1 MGNTVFA
8 DLPNGLTPVDGL
20 RPQTEAS
27 FAADPNAGLDF
38 RLMADLMPTPCW
50 MANGDGY
57 IFWYNRRFYDYTGTT
72 PEQMAG
78 WGWRSIHD
86 PDMLPAVM
94 ARWTGAIER
103 GERFEMTFPLRAADG
118 SYRPFLTRVEP
129 VRDASGTV
137 VRWYGVNSDVSGE
150 ARLETRLS
158 ESEAA
163 LRAFFETTG
172 IYTAILDLDP
182 DDFTFV
188 LANRRMARF
197 WGADG
202 VTDRTA
208 RDLSGG
214 RLPRSM
220 MPAMQAAHASGK
232 PTTLEYPFRGPD
244 GERWFTAT
252 LTPMPPGPTGKPRL
266 SIVSLDITARK
277 DAEAAL
283 AQALETKD
291 TLLHEVNHRVKN
303 SLQLVTALLSLQA
316 AQAREPALRTSLVEA
331 RGRVSVVA
339 SMHQRLYS
347 TSAHDRVD
355 LVSYLDELASE
366 NAAAHGS
373 GITLDFSA
381 DDELVLPLTI
391 AVPLALVVSELLTNA
406 FKYAFPDDRQG
417 NVRISVHAVDDKVCL
432 TVADD
437 GVGLPPDF
445 NLLRAGSLGM
455 KIVRSLT
462 RQVGGTVEIE
472 DNAPGAKFTVCAPT
486 GSVTTGTG

>member
-1 MGNTVFA
+1 MGNTDFA
-8 DLPNGLTPVDGL
+8 DLAAGLTPVDGL

-27 FAADPNAGLDF
+27 FAADPNAALDF

-50 MANGDGY
+50 MANADGY
-57 IFWYNRRFYDYTGTT
+57 IFWYNRRWYEYTGRA
-72 PEQMAG
+72 PDEMVG
-78 WGWRSIHD
+78 WGWRSVHD

-94 ARWTGAIER
+94 ARWAGAIAS
-103 GERFEMTFPLRAADG
+103 GERFEMIFPLRGADG
-118 SYRPFLTRVEP
+118 SFRPFLTRVEP
-129 VRDASGTV
+129 VRDANGTV

-150 ARLETRLS
+150 VQLETRLG

-172 IYTAILDLDP
+172 IYTAILDLDE

-197 WGADG
+197 WGAEG
-202 VTDRTA
+202 VTGRTA

-214 RLPRSM
+214 QLPRSM
-220 MPAMQAAHASGK
+220 MPAMHAAIAGGK
-232 PTTLEYPFRGPD
+232 PTTTEYPFRGPD

-252 LTPMPPGPTGKPRL
+252 LTPMPPGRSGKPRL

-277 DAEAAL
+277 NAEAAL
-283 AQALETKD
+283 ARALETKD

-316 AQAREPALRTSLVEA
+316 AQAREPALRGSLIEA

-355 LVSYLDELASE
+355 LVSYLRELATES
-366 NAAAHGS
+366 AAAHDAGV
-373 GITLDFSA
+373 TVDFAS

-406 FKYAFPDDRQG
+406 FKYAFPGAGQG
-417 NVRISVHAVDDKVCL
+417 VVRVSVHAVDEQVCL
-432 TVADD
+432 NIADD
-437 GVGLPPDF
+437 GVGLPADF
-445 NLLRAGSLGM
+445 SLLRAGSLGM

-472 DNAPGAKFTVCAPT
+472 DNAPGAKFTVCAPLRMT
-486 GSVTTGTG
+486 PAPAD

>member
-1 MGNTVFA
+1 MANTDLA
-8 DLPNGLTPVDGL
+8 DRGNGLSLVDGL

-27 FAADPNAGLDF
+27 FTADPNAGADF

-57 IFWYNRRFYDYTGTT
+57 IFWYNRRFHEYTGTT
-72 PEQMAG
+72 PEQIAG
-78 WGWRSIHD
+78 WGWRSVHD

-94 ARWTGAIER
+94 AKWTGAIAS

-129 VRDASGTV
+129 VRDARGTV

-150 ARLETRLS
+150 VQLETRLS

-163 LRAFFETTG
+163 LRAFFETSG

-202 VTDRTA
+202 VTGRSA
-208 RDLSGG
+208 RELSGG

-220 MPAMQAAHASGK
+220 MPAIHAAIASGK
-232 PTTLEYPFRGPD
+232 PQTLEYPFRGPD
-244 GERWFTAT
+244 GDRWFTAT
-252 LTPMPPGPTGKPRL
+252 LTPMPGGRGGRPRL

-316 AQAREPALRTSLVEA
+316 AQAREPVLRASLIEA

-355 LVSYLDELASE
+355 LVSYLRELSTE

-373 GITLDFSA
+373 GITLDFTA
-381 DDELVLPLTI
+381 DDELVLPLTT

-406 FKYAFPDDRQG
+406 FKYAFPETG
-417 NVRISVHAVDDKVCL
+417 NGTVRVTVHILDEKVCL

-445 NLLRAGSLGM
+445 SLLRAGSLGM

-462 RQVGGTVEIE
+462 RQVGGTVEID

-486 GSVTTGTG
+486 GTAPPSAG

>member
-1 MGNTVFA
+1 M
-8 DLPNGLTPVDGL
+8 DLPSGLTPVDGL

-50 MANGDGY
+50 MANADGY

-72 PEQMAG
+72 PDQMAG

-94 ARWTGAIER
+94 AKWTGAIER

-118 SYRPFLTRVEP
+118 SFRPFLTRVEP
-129 VRDASGTV
+129 VRNANGTV

-150 ARLETRLS
+150 VQLETRLS

-172 IYTAILDLDP
+172 IYTAIIDLDP

-202 VTDRTA
+202 VTGRTA

-220 MPAMQAAHASGK
+220 MPAMHAAHVSGK
-232 PTTLEYPFRGPD
+232 PTTLEYPFNGPD
-244 GERWFTAT
+244 GDRWFTAT
-252 LTPMPPGPTGKPRL
+252 LTPMPTGRGGKPRL

-316 AQAREPALRTSLVEA
+316 AQAREPALRSSLIEA

-355 LVSYLDELASE
+355 LVSYLRELSVE
-366 NAAAHGS
+366 SAAAHGS
-373 GITLDFSA
+373 GIALDFTA

-406 FKYAFPDDRQG
+406 FKYAFPGAERG
-417 NVRISVHAVDDKVCL
+417 TVRVTVHVVDGKVCL
-432 TVADD
+432 IIADD

-445 NLLRAGSLGM
+445 NLARAGSLGM

-486 GSVTTGTG
+486 GIVTTPAA

>member
-1 MGNTVFA
+1 MGNTDFA
-8 DLPNGLTPVDGL
+8 DLPSGLTPVDGL

-27 FAADPNAGLDF
+27 FAADPNAALDF

-50 MANGDGY
+50 MASGDGY
-57 IFWYNRRFYDYTGTT
+57 IFWYNRRWYEYTGKTAD
-72 PEQMAG
+72 EMVG
-78 WGWRSIHD
+78 WGWRSVHH
-86 PDMLPAVM
+86 PDTLPAVM
-94 ARWTGAIER
+94 TKWTCAIER
-103 GERFEMTFPLRAADG
+103 GEHFEMTFPLRAADG
-118 SYRPFLTRVEP
+118 SFRAFLTRVEP
-129 VRDASGTV
+129 VRDASGAV

-150 ARLETRLS
+150 VQLEARLS

-172 IYTAILDLDP
+172 IYTAILDLDV

-202 VTDRTA
+202 VTGRSA
-208 RDLSGG
+208 RELTGG

-220 MPAMQAAHASGK
+220 MPAMHAAYTAGK
-232 PTTLEYPFRGPD
+232 PTTLEYPFNGPD

-252 LTPMPPGPTGKPRL
+252 LTAMPPGGSGKPRI
-266 SIVSLDITARK
+266 SIVSLDITPRK
-277 DAEAAL
+277 RAEADLAL
-283 AQALETKD
+283 AVESKD
-291 TLLHEVNHRVKN
+291 VLLHEVNHRVKN

-316 AQAREPALRTSLVEA
+316 AQAREPVLRASLIEA

-355 LVSYLDELASE
+355 LVSYLRELAAES
-366 NAAAHGS
+366 AAAHGS
-373 GITLDFSA
+373 GIAVEFSS

-406 FKYAFPDDRQG
+406 FKYAFPGTKRGTVQ
-417 NVRISVHAVDDKVCL
+417 VSVHLVDGKVCL
-432 TVADD
+432 TIADD
-437 GVGLPPDF
+437 GVGLPADF
-445 NLLRAGSLGM
+445 SLVRAGSLGM

-472 DNAPGAKFTVCAPT
+472 DNTPGAKFTVCAPT
-486 GSVTTGTG
+486 RIAPPAAG